1 MIIFFIVVTL
11 FCSAL
16 WLFFL
21 TKKKKV
27 SSGNLHNLGRNMINR
42 DTKSRSGDLDGSISD
57 SNINSIDA
65 LAYKSSG
72 DNKAR
77 SGDIQGAIAD
87 YNQAIQLKPDFAEAY
102 YARGD
107 NLAKLASSGIVSYPI
122 DNTKA
127 IADFDKAISLNPNL
141 AEAYLA
147 RGNVKILSGNHQSA
161 IADYNQAIAI
171 EPELARAYN
180 NRAIAKSSQGD
191 TRAAIIDLRKAAELS
206 KAQGDMILYQN
217 TIDTIEYLQQ

>member
-1 MIIFFIVVTL
+1 MIIFFIVVVL

-21 TKKKKV
+21 REKKKV
-27 SSGNLHNLGRNMINR
+27 NSGSLHNLGSNTTNR
-42 DTKSRSGDLDGSISD
+42 ETKSRSGDFDGAISNF
-57 SNINSIDA
+57 SMNSKEA

-87 YNQAIQLKPDFAEAY
+87 YNQAIQLKPDFADAY

-141 AEAYLA
+141 TEAYLA

-161 IADYNQAIAI
+161 IADYNRAIDI

-191 TRAAIIDLRKAAELS
+191 IRGAIMDLRKAAELS
-206 KAQGDMILYQN
+206 KAQGDMTLYQN
-217 TIDTIEYLQQ
+217 TVDTIEYLQQ